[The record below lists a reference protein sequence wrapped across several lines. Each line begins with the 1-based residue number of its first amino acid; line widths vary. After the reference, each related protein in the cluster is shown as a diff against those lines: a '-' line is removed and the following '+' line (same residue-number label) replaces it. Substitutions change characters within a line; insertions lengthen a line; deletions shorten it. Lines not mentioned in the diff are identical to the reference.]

1 VPGEDWVRRGLM
13 HILLVE
19 PTRLGAT
26 LMTRMLMEEG
36 HRVSAFNDGAR
47 ALAALVADAS
57 IDVVMTSLE
66 VPSLS
71 GLELCWE
78 ARLVAAQRR
87 PLYIIA
93 LSSSYDE
100 AKLVEALDC
109 GADDFVRKPPVKSEI
124 AARLRAAERMVSAQR
139 ELIRLATIDPLTN
152 LKNRRA
158 FFETTNDV
166 IAAPIRPDI
175 GSTLSVILFDID
187 FFKKINDT
195 HGHDAGDDVL
205 REMGRRI
212 REAGLDGA
220 RLGGEEFCIAAPLV
234 NIETAQAT
242 AERLRL
248 TIADT
253 PFHTAVGAITVTSS
267 FGVAEWVPGT
277 SIEALLKMADVALYA
292 AKKTGRNRVVVS
304 TSDPAQ
310 PAGRVFAPAA

>member
-1 VPGEDWVRRGLM
+1 M

-19 PTRLGAT
+19 PTRFGAN
-26 LMTRMLMEEG
+26 LMKRMLNEEG
-36 HRVSAFNDGAR
+36 HFVTVHGDGGR
-47 ALAALVADAS
+47 ALAALKDDAT

-66 VPSLS
+66 VPTVS

-78 ARLVAAQRR
+78 ARLIAAQRR

-100 AKLVEALDC
+100 AKLVEALDS
-109 GADDFVRKPPVKSEI
+109 GADDFVRKPPIKSEL

-139 ELIRLATIDPLTN
+139 ELIRLATIDPLTS

-158 FFETTNDV
+158 FFETTSEC
-166 IAAPIRPDI
+166 IATPVRPDI
-175 GSTLSVILFDID
+175 GPTLSVILFDID

-205 REMGRRI
+205 REMGNRI
-212 REAGLDGA
+212 RQANLDGA
-220 RLGGEEFCIAAPLV
+220 RLGGEEFCLSLTHTDLSAAQT
-234 NIETAQAT
+234 I

-248 TIADT
+248 AIADT
-253 PFHTAVGAITVTSS
+253 PFTTAVGDITVTSS

-304 TSDPAQ
+304 TFDPAS
-310 PAGRVFAPAA
+310 PTGLTFAPAA

>member
-1 VPGEDWVRRGLM
+1 M

-19 PTRLGAT
+19 PTRFGAN
-26 LMTRMLMEEG
+26 LMTRMLIEEG
-36 HRVSAFNDGAR
+36 HRVSTHADGGR
-47 ALAALVADAS
+47 ALAALKDDAT

-66 VPSLS
+66 VPTVS

-78 ARLVAAQRR
+78 ARLLAAQRR

-100 AKLVEALDC
+100 AKLVEALDS
-109 GADDFVRKPPVKSEI
+109 GADDFVRKPPIKSEI

-139 ELIRLATIDPLTN
+139 ELIRLATIDPLTS

-158 FFETTNDV
+158 FFETANER
-166 IAAPIRPDI
+166 IAAPVRPDV

-195 HGHDAGDDVL
+195 YGHDAGDDVL
-205 REMGRRI
+205 REMGHRI
-212 REAGLDGA
+212 RQAGLDGA
-220 RLGGEEFCIAAPLV
+220 RLGGEEFCVALPLADLSAAQT
-234 NIETAQAT
+234 I

-248 TIADT
+248 AIADV
-253 PFHTAVGAITVTSS
+253 PFTTAVGEITVTSS
-267 FGVAEWVPGT
+267 FGVAEWALGR

-304 TSDPAQ
+304 NSDLASPSGLQ
-310 PAGRVFAPAA
+310 FAPAA